1 MEIMKEIGIRTV
13 LSTNIRFYRT
23 RHGWSQTDLAEKA
36 DISTNFLSDIETTK
50 KWPSP
55 ETLEKIAKGLKIE
68 ALDLFKPE
76 LPQEHPAF
84 DTLHQYND
92 DAKLIIDKANNELK
106 RALDIMLEKYS
117 GNNNS

>member
-1 MEIMKEIGIRTV
+1 MKEIGIRTV

-23 RHGWSQTDLAEKA
+23 RHGWSQTELAEKA
-36 DISTNFLSDIETTK
+36 DISTNFLSDIETYK

-68 ALDLFKPE
+68 VLDLFKPE
-76 LPQEHPAF
+76 LPQGHPAF
-84 DTLHQYND
+84 DALQQYND

-117 GNNNS
+117 ANNKP

>member
-1 MEIMKEIGIRTV
+1 MRGMEIRTI

-36 DISTNFLSDIETTK
+36 DISLNFLSDIETCK

-55 ETLEKIAKGLKIE
+55 ETLERIAAGLKIE
-68 ALDLFKPE
+68 VLDLFKSE

-84 DTLHQYND
+84 DALCQYND
-92 DAKLIIDKANNELK
+92 DAKLIIDKTNTDLKQALDTMLK
-106 RALDIMLEKYS
+106 RY
-117 GNNNS
+117 NNG